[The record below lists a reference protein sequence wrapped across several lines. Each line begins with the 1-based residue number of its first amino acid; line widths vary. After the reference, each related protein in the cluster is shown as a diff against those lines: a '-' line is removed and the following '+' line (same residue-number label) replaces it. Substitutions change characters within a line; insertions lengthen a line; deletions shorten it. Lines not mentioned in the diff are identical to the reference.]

1 MANNSISICGNG
13 DYGEASFGEFIQTTV
28 ATTDSKVTLVVHNEI
43 DPERSCN
50 ASLGVSELEVY
61 IL

>member
-1 MANNSISICGNG
+1 MANNSVSICGNG
-13 DYGEASFGEFIQTTV
+13 DYGEASFGEFIQSV
-28 ATTDSKVTLVVHNEI
+28 SASDEEEVILVIENGV

-61 IL
+61 VL